1 MLSQGVETARQV
13 EDVHKQ
19 HHAHI
24 CTPLQHTGQN
34 VRKLIKD
41 GFIIKKPNVV
51 HSRSRA
57 RRTAAA
63 KAKGRHTGHG
73 KRLGTREARLPTK
86 VLWIRRMRVLRR
98 LLKKC
103 RESKKIDKYLY
114 HSLYVKVGG
123 GGGEGEGFFLK
134 HSTCTVG
141 RQQQQQY
148 PKVLHTK
155 PSRSFV
161 FCTRHHHC
169 TQSTPS
175 HTTGQG

>member
-1 MLSQGVETARQV
+1 MIGGVGALAATAVWWQTSAAAAVVFV
-13 EDVHKQ
+13 ELGCLFVEAYGQHACIVAGGRAQAARACLGKQ
-19 HHAHI
+19 HHDDATI
-24 CTPLQHTGQN
+24 PTLNTGQN

-86 VLWIRRMRVLRR
+86 VLWVRRMRVLRR

-114 HSLYVKVGG
+114 HSLYVKVWVAIWD
-123 GGGEGEGFFLK
+123 ENTLYDIRI
-134 HSTCTVG
+134 C
-141 RQQQQQY
+141 
-148 PKVLHTK
+148 
-155 PSRSFV
+155 
-161 FCTRHHHC
+161 
-169 TQSTPS
+169 
-175 HTTGQG
+175 